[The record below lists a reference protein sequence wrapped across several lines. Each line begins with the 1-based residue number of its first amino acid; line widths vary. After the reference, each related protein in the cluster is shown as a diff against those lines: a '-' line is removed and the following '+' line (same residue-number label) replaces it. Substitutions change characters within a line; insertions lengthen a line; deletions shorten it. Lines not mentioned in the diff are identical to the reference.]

1 MIKFQMLASILF
13 GWNCFMCAQSSMDG
27 SVMALEQRVRI
38 HWDSLV
44 SAQSDDQKLKQAEA
58 MFTIISECKVD
69 EEVFHHPFATWKF
82 CKLISSDDQIR
93 IINWNVPLSNGEHLY
108 FGCVWYHSFSEEM
121 FFTIPL
127 KDMNREP
134 DKWDSRFFS
143 NDEWPGALYYEI
155 IPVYKRN
162 KKITDTY
169 TLLGWDGRD
178 NMTNAKVLD
187 VMKIMGDDKL
197 RFGENIFESP
207 TGLKKRLIFEY
218 ADEVS
223 ASFKYYPKK
232 KCIVMDHL
240 SPKNPIMTGV
250 FADYGPDGTYDLYQL
265 EKGIWK
271 WYKKIDIS
279 LFSANDNKM
288 YREPKRARRVN

>member
-1 MIKFQMLASILF
+1 
-13 GWNCFMCAQSSMDG
+13 MDG
-27 SVMALEQRVRI
+27 SVMALEQKVRI

-44 SAQSDDQKLKQAEA
+44 AASADEMKLKQAEA

-69 EEVFHHPFATWKF
+69 EEVFHHPFISWKF

-93 IINWNVPLSNGEHLY
+93 ILNWNVPLSTGEHLY
-108 FGCVWYHSFSEEM
+108 FGCVWYHSLSEDM

-127 KDMNREP
+127 RDMNREP

-143 NDEWPGALYYEI
+143 NEEWPGALYYEI

-162 KKITDTY
+162 RKYTDTY

-187 VMKIMGDDKL
+187 VLKVLGDDKL
-197 RFGENIFESP
+197 RFGDNIFESP
-207 TGLKKRLIFEY
+207 TGLKKRLMFEY

-271 WYKKIDIS
+271 LYKKIDIS

-288 YREPKRARRVN
+288 YREPRRARRVN